1 MWYYTVPP
9 ILLNMTLTGS
19 FIILFV
25 LLARLALKK
34 APKIYSYA
42 LWAVVLFRLLCP
54 VSFSAPISLL
64 GALEAPVTE
73 QHTVE
78 YVSPTVVHD
87 PYPALDIPAVTVDD
101 AINETLPQGQEQL
114 VADPLEAPVSLA
126 SLLWLWGMGAL
137 LTYSAISLLFLRR
150 KLVGAAHL
158 RENIYL
164 ADHIDTPFVMG
175 ILRPKIYL
183 PSSLSE
189 GEQGYILLH
198 ERHHIR
204 RLDHIW
210 KLLGFAALCIH
221 WFNPLVWLSF
231 VLSGKDMEMSCDEAV
246 LKKMGA
252 EIRSDYSASLLSL
265 ATGRPIISGAPLAF
279 GEGDTKSR
287 IKNAL
292 KWKEAPAWLRL
303 TSAAACGLIVAFCA
317 ANPADEPATAPEPF
331 GHTYRV
337 AEVLYDDPNHG
348 KSFEPWVSGLFRLD
362 PNYAL
367 CVREGYDTWLTPGVF
382 QEMELSKEN
391 FDDLFLDTPFSG
403 TPADLRKNNK
413 NAWGFLV
420 SENTSGTAFYY
431 LLEQKDGSILMAEGT
446 WYSVLSSSFHTHI
459 QWVWKL
465 ANVNNVE
472 CSISAPGHITNLGA
486 LGWYPEGFDFDYG
499 SLPSATVYGS
509 AQLLFHVEETPE
521 TLTVE
526 EHYYA
531 KRGDAATIDKELHT
545 LTPNEYGEYVLDIG
559 RRDNYDDYA
568 IYYVAHDGGKY
579 VIRIDFPF
587 AADTTHMTAETV
599 EALFAAEHPDAVT
612 LDSAVAFDGKYEV
625 VGVVLYQERP
635 GMLHLAY
642 VKEGGWSQTV
652 GLGSGESP
660 LTAVDDPQ
668 LTYLGNGT
676 VTWLCQ
682 SSEGLLRYRMD
693 YSLSGDRT
701 DFRASSAPADQAFQ
715 GYYITDQCLYTSP
728 YSSTLY
734 PDGDDGN
741 RYFLYNDTFVVTDRE
756 SGASDTYSVDW
767 AWDDDPFA
775 LGSTE
780 PIPLLRGDHVHWQNI
795 YPGLALAQ
803 AGGQLYLVRLNVSM
817 NAGPEVRSIFTLI
830 HDTGYIP
837 PTPLLSA
844 ITEVL
849 RDAPYRS
856 AANGTCTRSHFTIL
870 DTRELM
876 YDSTF
881 ASGEPA
887 GGKLTVVDLVVLSMD
902 FHMVEGVLT
911 SMGEQAYEMTLSF
924 KETDGGYLLSD
935 KDGTLLPDL
944 GDYNALPLYQ
954 GCYAQAISTFN
965 VDTDAA
971 IQKLF
976 DEIQSSPAASSDPAD
991 YISAHGYEWTELKCY
1006 GSYTLRYLF
1015 ARFLNGGETG
1025 LQGHLMRHLL
1035 DEMAPESQL
1044 RLSAATGQEY
1054 FDAWFQTAQN
1064 IRDTIGIARMEHEYP
1079 AAWLALGM
1087 AAHAPTTG
1095 Q

>member
-1 MWYYTVPP
+1 MWHDTIPP

-87 PYPALDIPAVTVDD
+87 PYPALDIPVVTVDD
-101 AINETLPQGQEQL
+101 SINETLPHGQEQL
-114 VADPLEAPVSLA
+114 AADPLEAPVSFA

-137 LTYSAISLLFLRR
+137 LTYSTISLLFLRR

-189 GEQGYILLH
+189 GEQGYIILH

-231 VLSGKDMEMSCDEAV
+231 MLSGKDMEMSCDEAV

-292 KWKEAPAWLRL
+292 KWKESPVWLRL
-303 TSAAACGLIVAFCA
+303 TAAAACGLIVAFCA
-317 ANPADEPATAPEPF
+317 ANPADGTTAAPEPF

-337 AEVLYDDPNHG
+337 AETIYGGEGDLWPESSFVLSEDYA
-348 KSFEPWVSGLFRLD
+348 FRL
-362 PNYAL
+362 
-367 CVREGYDTWLTPGVF
+367 REGNSWLYPGF
-382 QEMELSKEN
+382 FHETELP
-391 FDDLFLDTPFSG
+391 DAI
-403 TPADLRKNNK
+403 PADLQKQNK
-413 NAWGFLV
+413 SAWVCEV
-420 SENTSGTAFYY
+420 SDAPTTGLYY
-431 LLEQKDGSILMAEGT
+431 LMHQKDGSVLLAQGHTPGLHATAEN
-446 WYSVLSSSFHTHI
+446 SIEHI
-459 QWVWKL
+459 FRLTLVKP
-465 ANVNNVE
+465 VE
-472 CSISAPGHITNLGA
+472 CSILAPGHITNLDA
-486 LGWYPEGFDFDYG
+486 LGWYPEGFDFDYD
-499 SLPSATVYGS
+499 SLHSATVYGS
-509 AQLLFHVEETPE
+509 AQLLFHAEGSPE

-531 KRGDAATIDKELHT
+531 KRGDAATIDKEIYT
-545 LTPNEYGEYVLDIG
+545 LTANEYGEYILDVA
-559 RRDNYDDYA
+559 RRGNYDDYA
-568 IYYVAHDGGKY
+568 IYYVAHDGGKF
-579 VIRIDFPF
+579 VLRIDFPF
-587 AADTTHMTAETV
+587 AADTSHMTAETV
-599 EALFAAEHPDAVT
+599 ESLFSAEYPDAAI

-642 VKEGGWSQTV
+642 VKEGGWRQTV

-682 SSEGLLRYRMD
+682 NSEGLLRYRMD

-701 DFRASSAPADQAFQ
+701 DFRASSVPADQEFQ

-780 PIPLLRGDHVHWQNI
+780 PTPLLRGDHVRWQKI

-1054 FDAWFQTAQN
+1054 FDAWLDAARQTRDN
-1064 IRDTIGIARMEHEYP
+1064 ISYARMENEYP

-1087 AAHAPTTG
+1087 AAQQTLPITG
-1095 Q
+1095 E

>member
-1 MWYYTVPP
+1 MWHDTIPP

-87 PYPALDIPAVTVDD
+87 PYPALDIPVVTVDN
-101 AINETLPQGQEQL
+101 AINKTLPQGQEQL

-137 LTYSAISLLFLRR
+137 LTYSTISLLFLRR

-189 GEQGYILLH
+189 DEQGYILLH

-265 ATGRPIISGAPLAF
+265 ATGRRIIAGAPLAF

-337 AEVLYDDPNHG
+337 AETIYGGEGDLWPESSFVLSEDYA
-348 KSFEPWVSGLFRLD
+348 FRL
-362 PNYAL
+362 
-367 CVREGYDTWLTPGVF
+367 REGNSWLYPGF
-382 QEMELSKEN
+382 FHETELP
-391 FDDLFLDTPFSG
+391 DAI
-403 TPADLRKNNK
+403 PADLQKQNK
-413 NAWGFLV
+413 SAWVCEV
-420 SENTSGTAFYY
+420 SDAPTTGLYY
-431 LLEQKDGSILMAEGT
+431 LMHQKDGSVLLAQGHTPGLHAAEN
-446 WYSVLSSSFHTHI
+446 SIEHI
-459 QWVWKL
+459 FRLTLVKP
-465 ANVNNVE
+465 VE
-472 CSISAPGHITNLGA
+472 CSILAPGHITNLGA

-545 LTPNEYGEYVLDIG
+545 LTPNEYGEYVLNIG

-568 IYYVAHDGGKY
+568 IYYVAHDGGKF
-579 VIRIDFPF
+579 VLRIDFPF
-587 AADTTHMTAETV
+587 AADTSHMTAETV
-599 EALFAAEHPDAVT
+599 ESLFSAEYPDAAI
-612 LDSAVAFDGKYEV
+612 LDSVVAFDGAYDV
-625 VGVVLYQERP
+625 VGVVLYQENSYAQK
-635 GMLHLAY
+635 LAY
-642 VKEGGWSQTV
+642 VKSDGWCYPVGVGSQD
-652 GLGSGESP
+652 SP

-676 VTWLCQ
+676 VTWLYQ

-701 DFRASSAPADQAFQ
+701 NFRASSAPADQEFQ
-715 GYYITDQCLYTSP
+715 GYYVTGQSIYTV
-728 YSSTLY
+728 SSVFS

-741 RYFLYNDTFVVTDRE
+741 RYFLYKDTFAVTDRK

-775 LGSTE
+775 LGTTE
-780 PIPLLRGDHVHWQNI
+780 PIPLLRGDHVRWQKI

-817 NAGPEVRSIFTLI
+817 NAGPEIWSVFTLVP
-830 HDTGYIP
+830 DTEYIP
-837 PTPLLSA
+837 TSPLLSA

-849 RDAPYRS
+849 KGDFYRND
-856 AANGTCTRSHFTIL
+856 ANGTCTRSHFTIL

-876 YDSTF
+876 YDSTL
-881 ASGEPA
+881 ASGKPA

-902 FHMVEGVLT
+902 FRMVDGVLT
-911 SMGEQAYEMTLSF
+911 ATRERAYEMTLSF

-935 KDGTLLPDL
+935 KDSALLPDL

-965 VDTDAA
+965 VDTNAA

-976 DEIQSSPAASSDPAD
+976 DEIQSSPAASSDPVD
-991 YISAHGYEWTELKCY
+991 YISAHGYEWTELKFY

-1054 FDAWFQTAQN
+1054 FDAWLEAARQT
-1064 IRDTIGIARMEHEYP
+1064 RDSISYARMENEYP

-1087 AAHAPTTG
+1087 AAQQTVPITG
-1095 Q
+1095 E